1 MGKNNAL
8 LLYTTVSREEYEE
21 DNIFIFIA
29 EESSGKETK
38 WQHIITKQNW
48 NLLANPELRPLA
60 APQSRQR

>member
-38 WQHIITKQNW
+38 
-48 NLLANPELRPLA
+48 
-60 APQSRQR
+60 